1 MKFSIYQSD
10 LAAALSTVSRA
21 VPTRATLP
29 VLGNVFLKV
38 DMDNTLTVCATNLE
52 LGIKTRVPCGVSMAG
67 ETTLPAKTLAE
78 LVGTFP
84 KEIIDLELDTRTETM
99 RLTCGKSKSTLK
111 GVPGSE
117 FPPMP
122 DVEFGNGAVEF
133 PAADLRRIIQQVVFT
148 ASTDEARPVLTGVLV
163 ELNGNTATFASA
175 DGFRLSRRE
184 YTLSKDVHPIS
195 LIVPSKALAEVAKA
209 ASEGTVRM
217 ALRETRGQVVFQCG
231 KTEVSSQLIDGNFPD
246 FRQVIPQKAGTK
258 VTVDTSA
265 FVKACKQAEIFAR
278 ESNNIA
284 KFEIGFVSENDTEN
298 GGLIAKDKLFV
309 SALSEETGQNETVLD
324 VKASGT
330 GMVIAFNIQFLREA
344 LEVFSTAQVV
354 LELNNPQSP
363 GVLVSPD
370 SRDFVHVIM
379 PMHL

>member
-1 MKFSIYQSD
+1 MKFSIFQSD

-21 VPTRATLP
+21 VPSRATLP
-29 VLGNVFLKV
+29 VLSNVFLKAG
-38 DMDNTLTVCATNLE
+38 MDNTLTVCGTNLE
-52 LGIKTRVPCGVSMAG
+52 LGIKTRVSCGVEMAG

-84 KEIIDLELDTRTETM
+84 KEIIDLELDPRTETM

-184 YTLSKDVHPIS
+184 YRLSKDVKQPNSI
-195 LIVPSKALAEVAKA
+195 IVPAKSLSEVAKA
-209 ASEGTVRM
+209 AGETVRM
-217 ALRETRGQVVFQCG
+217 AINVFGKVTFQCG
-231 KTEVSSQLIDGNFPD
+231 DTEITSQLIDGNFPD
-246 FRQVIPQKAGTK
+246 FRQVIPAKSSTRVA
-258 VTVDTSA
+258 VETSA
-265 FVKACKQAEIFAR
+265 FIKACKQAEIFAR

-284 KFEIGFVSENDTEN
+284 KFEIAYIEAKDEEN
-298 GGLIAKDKLFV
+298 GGLIAQDKLFV

-324 VKASGT
+324 VRAHGF
-330 GMVIAFNIQFLREA
+330 GMLIAFNIKFLREA
-344 LEVFSTAQVV
+344 LEVFTTPKVV

-363 GVLVSPD
+363 GVLVEPE

-379 PMHL
+379 PMYI

>member
-1 MKFSIYQSD
+1 MKFSIYQQD
-10 LAAALSTVSRA
+10 LQAALSTVARA
-21 VPTRATLP
+21 VPSRSSLP

-38 DMDNTLTVCATNLE
+38 DMDNMLTLAATNLE
-52 LGIKTRVPCGVSMAG
+52 LGIKTRVQCGVSMAG
-67 ETTLPAKTLAE
+67 ETTLPAKTLME

-84 KEIIDLELDTRTETM
+84 REIVDLELDTRSETM
-99 RLTCGKSKSTLK
+99 RLNCGKSKSTLK
-111 GVPGSE
+111 GVPGTE

-122 DVEFGNGAVEF
+122 DVEFGNTAIEF
-133 PAADLRRIIQQVVFT
+133 PAADLRQIIGQVVFT

-175 DGFRLSRRE
+175 DGFRLSMRK
-184 YTLSKDVHPIS
+184 YTLSKDVVSPASVI
-195 LIVPSKALAEVAKA
+195 IPAKALTEVAKA
-209 ASEGTVRM
+209 ASDGVVKM
-217 ALRETRGQVVFQCG
+217 FLREGRGQVIFQA
-231 KTEVSSQLIDGNFPD
+231 KETEITSQLIDGNFPD

-258 VTVDTSA
+258 VTVDTTV

-284 KFEIGFVSENDTEN
+284 KLDIGFTSDFTNPQDTMS
-298 GGLIAKDKLFV
+298 V
-309 SALSEETGQNETVLD
+309 SALSEETGQNETRID
-324 VKASGT
+324 IEASGR
-330 GMVIAFNIQFLREA
+330 GMVIAFNIKFLREA

-363 GVLVSPD
+363 GVLVAPD

-379 PMHL
+379 PMHI